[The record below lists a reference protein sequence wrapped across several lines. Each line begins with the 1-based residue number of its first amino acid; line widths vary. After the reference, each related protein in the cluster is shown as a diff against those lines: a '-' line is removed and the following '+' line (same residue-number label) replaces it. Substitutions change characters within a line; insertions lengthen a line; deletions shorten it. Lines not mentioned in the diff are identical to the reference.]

1 MALALALTT
10 AFARLRRPPPQG
22 DDSDYPR
29 RHRFLP
35 HGSEGLRYRLGVASR
50 AVAAIFGGYAVSG
63 MSSAVL
69 ALYMPTSRAEA
80 ALTGTMV
87 AYVVYP
93 CAVMWVFAARSA
105 ARAWLGLAV
114 PAAVLGVL
122 LLAHYYLRT

>member
-1 MALALALTT
+1 MAFALALTT
-10 AFARLRRPPPQG
+10 AFARLRRPARQ
-22 DDSDYPR
+22 DDPDYPR

-105 ARAWLGLAV
+105 ARAWLGLVV
-114 PAAVLGVL
+114 PAAVLGAML
-122 LLAHYYLRT
+122 MAHNYLRT